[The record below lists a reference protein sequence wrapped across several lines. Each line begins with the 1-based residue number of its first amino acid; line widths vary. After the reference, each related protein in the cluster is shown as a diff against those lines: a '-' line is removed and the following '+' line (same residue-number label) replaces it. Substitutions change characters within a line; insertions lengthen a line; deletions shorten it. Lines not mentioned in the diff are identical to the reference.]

1 MLNPV
6 AMPKAPEAAAAQL
19 SDALAVLAAE
29 HSPIPRDAAI
39 GAFRRH
45 LARIQT
51 YVRQAFEQEQ
61 LTGLQAARLLGAL
74 VDGVVAGLFEYVTEH
89 AGLVHPDRLSVAAT
103 GGYGRGVL
111 APFSDIDLLFLTSE
125 HPDVATLTAVE
136 FMLYFLWDL
145 GLKVGHATRSI
156 ED

>member
-1 MLNPV
+1 MHCTGCAPSCLPPPETRIDGSISKTTRAMLNPV

-29 HSPIPRDAAI
+29 QTPIPRDAAI
-39 GAFRRH
+39 AAFRRH

-74 VDGVVAGLFEYVTEH
+74 VDGVVTGLFVH
-89 AGLVHPDRLSVAAT
+89 VIHDAGIAVPKRLSVAAT

-111 APFSDIDLLFLTSE
+111 APFSDI
-125 HPDVATLTAVE
+125 
-136 FMLYFLWDL
+136 
-145 GLKVGHATRSI
+145 
-156 ED
+156 

>member
-1 MLNPV
+1 MLTPI

-29 HSPIPRDAAI
+29 QSPIPRDAAI
-39 GAFRRH
+39 AAFRRH

-74 VDGVVAGLFEYVTEH
+74 VDGVVGGLF
-89 AGLVHPDRLSVAAT
+89 
-103 GGYGRGVL
+103 GR
-111 APFSDIDLLFLTSE
+111 
-125 HPDVATLTAVE
+125 
-136 FMLYFLWDL
+136 
-145 GLKVGHATRSI
+145 R
-156 ED
+156 